1 MQRRA
6 FLASTLLGGTAACLA
21 PTRLLGSNSA
31 PAPAFT
37 PPPVAGGPGPVRGG
51 LIHFVHG
58 LPKAELHVHYE
69 GLLESS
75 DVLMLAARN
84 RIDLP
89 YRSEEDV
96 RLRFASVKDL
106 PTFIQVYESH
116 VAVLRE
122 EQDYYD
128 VAWRYFERCRQQNV
142 RRLEMHF
149 DPQLHVGRGIPFATV
164 IDTLDRARREAARW
178 LGVDVAYIMAF
189 NRDRSAEWAMELLN
203 ESEAHRDKILGVGLD
218 NPEEPGFPQ
227 KFAAVYE
234 RARAMGYRLTSHCDV
249 NQPDTHR
256 HIRDVIEVLGVERI
270 DHGVNTIDRPDL
282 IELVRSRGIG
292 LTVCPTII
300 PATVGFNRGNFRYR
314 AAAIERMLELDL
326 KVMINT
332 DDPGFM
338 ASFYLN
344 DIYHACVAERG
355 WDAAVAERLARQS
368 FEVSWL
374 SDTAKAEAQASIT
387 SYVAGFDAPV

>member
-1 MQRRA
+1 MLRRS
-6 FLASTLLGGTAACLA
+6 FLATAALGGASYLAAS
-21 PTRLLGSNSA
+21 RVLGSA
-31 PAPAFT
+31 PASTPITST
-37 PPPVAGGPGPVRGG
+37 PPVVGGPGPVRGG
-51 LIHFVHG
+51 LVHFVHG

-75 DVLMLAARN
+75 DVLLLAARN
-84 RIDLP
+84 GVELP
-89 YRSEEDV
+89 YRVEEDV
-96 RLRFASVKDL
+96 RLRYATIRDL

-116 VAVLRE
+116 VAVLRT

-128 VAWRYFERCRQQNV
+128 LAWRYFERCRQQNV

-149 DPQLHVGRGIPFATV
+149 DPQLHVGRGIPFAMV
-164 IDTLDRARREAARW
+164 IDVLDRARRDAARW
-178 LGVDVAYIMAF
+178 LGVDVALIMAF

-203 ESEAHRDKILGVGLD
+203 ESEAYREKILGVGLD

-249 NQPDTHR
+249 NQPNTHR

-270 DHGVNTIDRPDL
+270 DHGVNTIDQPDL
-282 IELVRSRGIG
+282 IELVRSRGVG

-300 PATVGFNRGNFRYR
+300 PDTVGFKRTNFRIR

-326 KVMINT
+326 KVMLNT

-338 ASFYLN
+338 GSFYLN
-344 DIYHACVAERG
+344 DIYHACAAERG
-355 WDAAVAERLARQS
+355 WDASVAERLARQS

-374 SDTAKAEAQASIT
+374 SDSGKVSAQAAIT
-387 SYVAGFDAPV
+387 RYVAGFDAPL